1 MAVHYG
7 QAYRHREPPQ
17 ALHYGASAEPLVLAR
32 QPGRDSPGMLLT
44 WHHELDVV
52 PLWLVGI
59 AFALLSFCDERLLAR
74 SLAAGEYREKRPG
87 EHVGPEADHGA
98 PGDPPA
104 GEQDEPDGSSRHEAE
119 ARPGEQGSPA
129 KPAEQQADQPGQ
141 LDIPATQLA
150 RADQAEHQGR
160 AAERQ
165 TAKQRPS
172 QTQAGVI
179 RCRRPPHQ

>member
-74 SLAAGEYREKRPG
+74 SLAASEDREKRPG

-104 GEQDEPDGSSRHEAE
+104 GKQDEPDGGSRHEAP
-119 ARPGEQGSPA
+119 ARPGAQRSPA
-129 KPAEQQADQPGQ
+129 TPAAQQDEQPRP
-141 LDIPATQLA
+141 LHIPSPPP
-150 RADQAEHQGR
+150 
-160 AAERQ
+160 
-165 TAKQRPS
+165 PS
-172 QTQAGVI
+172 
-179 RCRRPPHQ
+179 P